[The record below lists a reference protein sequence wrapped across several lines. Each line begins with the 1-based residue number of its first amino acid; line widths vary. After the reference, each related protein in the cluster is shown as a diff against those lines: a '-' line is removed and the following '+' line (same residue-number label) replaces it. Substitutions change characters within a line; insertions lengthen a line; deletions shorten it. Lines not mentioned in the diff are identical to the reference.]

1 MKKKINII
9 YLLFM
14 LFLVLLNYITKN
26 SNILTLVL
34 SSSLS
39 ILLYNIFSE
48 LNIKSTLEKYKNK
61 YKIYKIT
68 IIFISLLF
76 IVFSIL
82 SFLMGSV
89 MSIKGLNIIN
99 VLGVLFTLTIII
111 IKITSIF
118 LEYTKY
124 KKLGNKL
131 FNIYLL
137 LLLLITSVS
146 SVLLYQVFKLEDYNK
161 VLLLYSVNIMIFIII
176 MLLLYIFILRKSK
189 VKVREKYNYKEII
202 KNILN
207 INKSMTIYNLIKEGY
222 IYTSII
228 ILYYILINKYNYSY
242 ENTSI
247 IIVNVYFYGIYF
259 IKYIS
264 YILKK
269 HLEVNSDNFSNQ
281 IIKVSNYLITITIL
295 LMIISGPICKILFS
309 NNNFLFDLVVLIFF
323 YTLYN
328 YVMNV
333 SIKVISGKINKIS
346 LLSGLIVKLIFE
358 IPLINTSYR
367 IGSSLYFG
375 SVLSII
381 IGMTTSTI
389 ISIIFINKKL
399 KISILNNFSNILN
412 IIYENIILCL
422 ILVLLTLIVKVEN
435 TSIIGSIL
443 VIIFYTFIT
452 ILFYIVKKILKKKV

>member
-1 MKKKINII
+1 MIYISVKNKKILDNII
-9 YLLFM
+9 EIFDNNELKFCYDNDDMYSLIRKSTIVVTDSNPTVIKFALKEKKQIIILTSKEKM
-14 LFLVLLNYITKN
+14 TKLEKNYESYTNVYCCNKEEAVLDLVKCITKRG
-26 SNILTLVL
+26 
-34 SSSLS
+34 
-39 ILLYNIFSE
+39 
-48 LNIKSTLEKYKNK
+48 KR
-61 YKIYKIT
+61 
-68 IIFISLLF
+68 
-76 IVFSIL
+76 
-82 SFLMGSV
+82 
-89 MSIKGLNIIN
+89 
-99 VLGVLFTLTIII
+99 
-111 IKITSIF
+111 
-118 LEYTKY
+118 
-124 KKLGNKL
+124 KKLIIGVGIIL
-131 FNIYLL
+131 IIL
-137 LLLLITSVS
+137 LLLLINSIS
-146 SVLLYQVFKLEDYNK
+146 SILLYQVFKLDDYIK

-176 MLLLYIFILRKSK
+176 MLLLYIFILRKNK

-202 KNILN
+202 RSILD
-207 INKSMTIYNLIKEGY
+207 INKSITIYNLIKEGY

-228 ILYYILINKYNYSY
+228 ILYYTLINKYNYSY

-328 YVMNV
+328 YVMDI
-333 SIKVISGKINKIS
+333 SIKVTSSKINKIS
-346 LLSGLIVKLIFE
+346 LLSGLIIKLVFE
-358 IPLINTSYR
+358 IPLINASYR
-367 IGSSLYFG
+367 MGSSLYFG

-452 ILFYIVKKILKKKV
+452 ILFYIIKKILKKKV

>member
-14 LFLVLLNYITKN
+14 LFLVLLKYITKN

-99 VLGVLFTLTIII
+99 LLGVLFTLTIII

-137 LLLLITSVS
+137 LLLLITSIS
-146 SVLLYQVFKLEDYNK
+146 SILLNQVFKLEDYNK

-202 KNILN
+202 RSILD
-207 INKSMTIYNLIKEGY
+207 INKSITIYNLIKEGY

-328 YVMNV
+328 YVMDI
-333 SIKVISGKINKIS
+333 SIKVTSSKINKIS
-346 LLSGLIVKLIFE
+346 LLSGLIVKLAFE

-422 ILVLLTLIVKVEN
+422 ILVLFTLIVKVEN
-435 TSIIGSIL
+435 TSIIGSVL
-443 VIIFYTFIT
+443 VIIFYIFIT
-452 ILFYIVKKILKKKV
+452 IMFYIVKKLLKKEV

>member
-146 SVLLYQVFKLEDYNK
+146 SILLYQVFKLEDYNK

-176 MLLLYIFILRKSK
+176 MLLLYIFILGKSK

-202 KNILN
+202 RSILD
-207 INKSMTIYNLIKEGY
+207 INKSITIYNLIKEGY

-228 ILYYILINKYNYSY
+228 ILYYTLINKYNYSY

-328 YVMNV
+328 YVMDI
-333 SIKVISGKINKIS
+333 SIKVTSSKINKIS
-346 LLSGLIVKLIFE
+346 LLSGLIVKLAFE

-381 IGMTTSTI
+381 IGMTTSII

-399 KISILNNFSNILN
+399 KINILNNFSNILN

-452 ILFYIVKKILKKKV
+452 ILFYIIKKILKKKV

>member
-14 LFLVLLNYITKN
+14 LFLVLLNYITRN

-68 IIFISLLF
+68 IIFISLIF
-76 IVFSIL
+76 IIFSVL
-82 SFLMGSV
+82 SFLIGTI

-99 VLGVLFTLTIII
+99 LLGVLFTLTIII

-131 FNIYLL
+131 FNVYLL
-137 LLLLITSVS
+137 LILLVS
-146 SVLLYQVFKLEDYNK
+146 SISSILLYQVFKLNDYIK
-161 VLLLYSVNIMIFIII
+161 VLLLYSVNIVIFIII
-176 MLLLYIFILRKSK
+176 ILLLYIFILRKNK

-269 HLEVNSDNFSNQ
+269 HLEVNSDNFSRQ

-328 YVMNV
+328 YVMDI
-333 SIKVISGKINKIS
+333 SIKVTSSKINKIS
-346 LLSGLIVKLIFE
+346 LLSGLIVKLVFE

-367 IGSSLYFG
+367 IGSGLYFG
-375 SVLSII
+375 SILSII

>member
-14 LFLVLLNYITKN
+14 LFLILLNYITNN

-39 ILLYNIFSE
+39 ILLYNTFSE
-48 LNIKSTLEKYKNK
+48 LNINSTLAKYKNK
-61 YKIYKIT
+61 YKVYKI
-68 IIFISLLF
+68 IILFISLIF
-76 IVFSIL
+76 IIFSVL
-82 SFLMGSV
+82 SFLLGGIIP
-89 MSIKGLNIIN
+89 IKGLNIIN
-99 VLGVLFTLTIII
+99 TLGVLFTLTIII
-111 IKITSIF
+111 IKITSTY

-137 LLLLITSVS
+137 LLLLITAITSI
-146 SVLLYQVFKLEDYNK
+146 LLYQVFKLNDYIK
-161 VLLLYSVNIMIFIII
+161 VLLLYSVNIIIFIII
-176 MLLLYIFILRKSK
+176 MLLLYIFILRKNNI
-189 VKVREKYNYKEII
+189 KVREKYNYKEII
-202 KNILN
+202 RSILD
-207 INKSMTIYNLIKEGY
+207 INKSITIYNLIKEGY
-222 IYTSII
+222 IYTSLI

-242 ENTSI
+242 ENTSLTI
-247 IIVNVYFYGIYF
+247 INVYFYGIYF

-281 IIKVSNYLITITIL
+281 IIKISNYLISLTIL
-295 LMIISGPICKILFS
+295 LMVISGPICKLLFS

-328 YVMNV
+328 YVMDI
-333 SIKVISGKINKIS
+333 SIKVTSSKINKIS
-346 LLSGLIVKLIFE
+346 LLSGLIIKLVFE
-358 IPLINTSYR
+358 IPLINASYR
-367 IGSSLYFG
+367 MGSSLYFG
-375 SVLSII
+375 SILSII

-452 ILFYIVKKILKKKV
+452 ILFYIIKKILKKKV

>member
-1 MKKKINII
+1 
-9 YLLFM
+9 
-14 LFLVLLNYITKN
+14 
-26 SNILTLVL
+26 
-34 SSSLS
+34 
-39 ILLYNIFSE
+39 
-48 LNIKSTLEKYKNK
+48 
-61 YKIYKIT
+61 
-68 IIFISLLF
+68 
-76 IVFSIL
+76 
-82 SFLMGSV
+82 
-89 MSIKGLNIIN
+89 
-99 VLGVLFTLTIII
+99 
-111 IKITSIF
+111 
-118 LEYTKY
+118 
-124 KKLGNKL
+124 
-131 FNIYLL
+131 
-137 LLLLITSVS
+137 
-146 SVLLYQVFKLEDYNK
+146 
-161 VLLLYSVNIMIFIII
+161 
-176 MLLLYIFILRKSK
+176 MLLLYIFILRKNK

-202 KNILN
+202 RSILD
-207 INKSMTIYNLIKEGY
+207 INKSITIYNLIKEGY

-228 ILYYILINKYNYSY
+228 ILYYTLINKYNYSY

-269 HLEVNSDNFSNQ
+269 HLEVNNDNFSNQ

-323 YTLYN
+323 YPLYN
-328 YVMNV
+328 YVMDI
-333 SIKVISGKINKIS
+333 SIKVTNSKINKIS
-346 LLSGLIVKLIFE
+346 LLSGLIIKLVFE
-358 IPLINTSYR
+358 IPLINASYR
-367 IGSSLYFG
+367 MGSSLYFG

-452 ILFYIVKKILKKKV
+452 ILFYIIKKILKKKV

>member
-14 LFLVLLNYITKN
+14 LFLVLLNYITKD

-124 KKLGNKL
+124 RKLGTKL
-131 FNIYLL
+131 LNIYLL
-137 LLLLITSVS
+137 LLLLITSIS
-146 SVLLYQVFKLEDYNK
+146 SILLYQVFKLDNFIK

-176 MLLLYIFILRKSK
+176 MLLLYIFILRKNK

-202 KNILN
+202 KRILD
-207 INKSMTIYNLIKEGY
+207 INKSIIIYNLTKEGY

-228 ILYYILINKYNYSY
+228 ILYYILINKYNHSY

-247 IIVNVYFYGIYF
+247 TIVNVYFYGIYF

-269 HLEVNSDNFSNQ
+269 YLEVNSDNFSNQ

-309 NNNFLFDLVVLIFF
+309 NNNFLFDLVVLVFF

-328 YVMNV
+328 YVMDI
-333 SIKVISGKINKIS
+333 SIKVTSSKINKIS
-346 LLSGLIVKLIFE
+346 LLSGLIIKLIFE

-367 IGSSLYFG
+367 IGSTLYFG
-375 SVLSII
+375 SILSII
-381 IGMTTSTI
+381 IGMTTSII

-399 KISILNNFSNILN
+399 KINILNNFSNILN

-422 ILVLLTLIVKVEN
+422 ILVLFTLIVKVEN

-452 ILFYIVKKILKKKV
+452 ISFYIVKKILKKKV

>member
-14 LFLVLLNYITKN
+14 LFLILLNYTTKS

-34 SSSLS
+34 SFSLS

-76 IVFSIL
+76 IVFSAL
-82 SFLMGSV
+82 SFLIGSV

-111 IKITSIF
+111 IKITSTY

-137 LLLLITSVS
+137 LLLLTTAITSI
-146 SVLLYQVFKLEDYNK
+146 LLYQVFKLNDYIK
-161 VLLLYSVNIMIFIII
+161 VLLLYSVNIIIFIII
-176 MLLLYIFILRKSK
+176 MLLLYIFILRKNNI
-189 VKVREKYNYKEII
+189 KVREKYNYKEII
-202 KNILN
+202 RSILD
-207 INKSMTIYNLIKEGY
+207 INKSITIYNLIKEGY

-228 ILYYILINKYNYSY
+228 ILYYTLINKYNYSY

-264 YILKK
+264 YILNKQ
-269 HLEVNSDNFSNQ
+269 LEVTSTNFSSQ
-281 IIKVSNYLITITIL
+281 IIKISNYLISFTIL
-295 LMIISGPICKILFS
+295 LMVISGPICKLLFN
-309 NNNFLFDLVVLIFF
+309 NNNFLFDLIILLFF
-323 YTLYN
+323 NTLYN
-328 YVMNV
+328 YVMET
-333 SIKVISGKINKIS
+333 SINTTNNKINKIS
-346 LLSGLIVKLIFE
+346 LLSGLIVKLVFE
-358 IPLINTSYR
+358 IPLINASYR
-367 IGSSLYFG
+367 MGSSLYFG
-375 SVLSII
+375 SILSII

-452 ILFYIVKKILKKKV
+452 ILFYIIKKILKKKV

>member
-26 SNILTLVL
+26 SNILNLVL

-76 IVFSIL
+76 IVFSAL
-82 SFLMGSV
+82 SFLIGSV

-137 LLLLITSVS
+137 LLLLINSIS
-146 SVLLYQVFKLEDYNK
+146 SILLYQVFKLDDYIK
-161 VLLLYSVNIMIFIII
+161 VLLLYSVN
-176 MLLLYIFILRKSK
+176 K

-202 KNILN
+202 RSILD
-207 INKSMTIYNLIKEGY
+207 INKSITIYNLIKEGY

-228 ILYYILINKYNYSY
+228 ILYYTLINKYNYSY

-328 YVMNV
+328 YVMDI
-333 SIKVISGKINKIS
+333 SIKVTSSKINKIS
-346 LLSGLIVKLIFE
+346 LLSGLIIKLVFE
-358 IPLINTSYR
+358 IPLINASYR
-367 IGSSLYFG
+367 MGSSLYFG

-381 IGMTTSTI
+381 IGMATSTI

-422 ILVLLTLIVKVEN
+422 ILVLLTLIVRVEN

-452 ILFYIVKKILKKKV
+452 ILFYIIKKILKKKV

>member
-14 LFLVLLNYITKN
+14 LFLILLNYTTKS

-34 SSSLS
+34 SFSLS

-76 IVFSIL
+76 IVFSAL
-82 SFLMGSV
+82 SFLIGSV

-111 IKITSIF
+111 IKITSTY

-137 LLLLITSVS
+137 LLLLTTAITSI
-146 SVLLYQVFKLEDYNK
+146 LLYQVFKLNDYIK
-161 VLLLYSVNIMIFIII
+161 VLLLYSVNIIIFIII
-176 MLLLYIFILRKSK
+176 MLLLYIFILRKNNI
-189 VKVREKYNYKEII
+189 KVREKYNYKEII
-202 KNILN
+202 KNIFN

-228 ILYYILINKYNYSY
+228 ILYYTLINKYNYSY

-264 YILKK
+264 YILNKQ
-269 HLEVNSDNFSNQ
+269 LEVTSTNFSSQ
-281 IIKVSNYLITITIL
+281 VIKISNYLISLTIL
-295 LMIISGPICKILFS
+295 LMVISGPICKLLFS

-328 YVMNV
+328 YVMDI
-333 SIKVISGKINKIS
+333 SIKVTSSKINKIS
-346 LLSGLIVKLIFE
+346 LLSGLIIKLVFE
-358 IPLINTSYR
+358 IPLINASYR
-367 IGSSLYFG
+367 MGSSLYFG

-452 ILFYIVKKILKKKV
+452 ILFYIIKKILKKKV

>member
-14 LFLVLLNYITKN
+14 LFLILLNYITNN

-39 ILLYNIFSE
+39 ILLYNTFSE
-48 LNIKSTLEKYKNK
+48 LNINSTLAKYKNK
-61 YKIYKIT
+61 YKVYKI
-68 IIFISLLF
+68 IILFISLIF
-76 IVFSIL
+76 IIFSVL
-82 SFLMGSV
+82 SFLLGG
-89 MSIKGLNIIN
+89 IIPINGLNIIN
-99 VLGVLFTLTIII
+99 TLGVLFTLTIII
-111 IKITSIF
+111 IKITSTY

-137 LLLLITSVS
+137 LLLLTTAITSI
-146 SVLLYQVFKLEDYNK
+146 LLYQVFKLNDYIK
-161 VLLLYSVNIMIFIII
+161 VLLLYSVNIIIFIII
-176 MLLLYIFILRKSK
+176 MLLLYIFILRKNNI
-189 VKVREKYNYKEII
+189 KVREKYNYKEII
-202 KNILN
+202 RSILD
-207 INKSMTIYNLIKEGY
+207 INKSITIYNLIKEGY

-228 ILYYILINKYNYSY
+228 ILYYTLINKYNYSY

-264 YILKK
+264 YILNKQ
-269 HLEVNSDNFSNQ
+269 LEVTSTNFSSQ
-281 IIKVSNYLITITIL
+281 VIKISNYLISLTIL
-295 LMIISGPICKILFS
+295 LMVISGPICKLLFS

-328 YVMNV
+328 YVMDI
-333 SIKVISGKINKIS
+333 SIKVTSSKINKIS
-346 LLSGLIVKLIFE
+346 LLSGLIIKLVFE
-358 IPLINTSYR
+358 IPLINASYR
-367 IGSSLYFG
+367 MGSSLYFG

-452 ILFYIVKKILKKKV
+452 ILFYIIKKILKKKV

>member
-146 SVLLYQVFKLEDYNK
+146 SILLYQVFKLEDYNK

-176 MLLLYIFILRKSK
+176 MLLLYIFILGKSK

-202 KNILN
+202 RSILD
-207 INKSMTIYNLIKEGY
+207 INKSITIYNLIKVGY

-228 ILYYILINKYNYSY
+228 IIYYTLINKYNYSY

-328 YVMNV
+328 YVMDI
-333 SIKVISGKINKIS
+333 SIKVTSSKINKIS
-346 LLSGLIVKLIFE
+346 LLSGLIVKLAFE

-381 IGMTTSTI
+381 IGMTTSII

-399 KISILNNFSNILN
+399 KINILNNFSNILN

-452 ILFYIVKKILKKKV
+452 ILFYIIKKILKKKV

>member
-61 YKIYKIT
+61 YKIYKII

-89 MSIKGLNIIN
+89 MSIKVLNIIN
-99 VLGVLFTLTIII
+99 VLGVLLTLTIII

-131 FNIYLL
+131 FNVYLL
-137 LLLLITSVS
+137 LILLVS
-146 SVLLYQVFKLEDYNK
+146 SISSILLYQVFKLNDYIK
-161 VLLLYSVNIMIFIII
+161 VLLLYSVNIVIFIII
-176 MLLLYIFILRKSK
+176 ILLLYIFILRKNK
-189 VKVREKYNYKEII
+189 AKVREKYNYKEII

-207 INKSMTIYNLIKEGY
+207 INKSITIYNLIKEGY

-228 ILYYILINKYNYSY
+228 ILYYTLINKYNYSY

-269 HLEVNSDNFSNQ
+269 HLEVNSDNFSRQ

-328 YVMNV
+328 YVMDI
-333 SIKVISGKINKIS
+333 SIKVTSSKINKIS
-346 LLSGLIVKLIFE
+346 LLSGLIIKLVFE
-358 IPLINTSYR
+358 IPLINASYR
-367 IGSSLYFG
+367 MGSSLYFG
-375 SVLSII
+375 SILSII

>member
-146 SVLLYQVFKLEDYNK
+146 SILLYQVFKLEDYNK
-161 VLLLYSVNIMIFIII
+161 VLLLYSVNIMISIII

-202 KNILN
+202 RSILD
-207 INKSMTIYNLIKEGY
+207 INKSITIYNLIKEGY

-228 ILYYILINKYNYSY
+228 ILYYTLINKYNYSY

-328 YVMNV
+328 YVMDI
-333 SIKVISGKINKIS
+333 SIKVTSSKINKIS
-346 LLSGLIVKLIFE
+346 LLSGLIVKLAFE

-381 IGMTTSTI
+381 IGMTTSII

-422 ILVLLTLIVKVEN
+422 ILVLFTLIVKVEN
-435 TSIIGSIL
+435 TSIIGNIL

-452 ILFYIVKKILKKKV
+452 ILFYIIKKILKKKV

>member
-26 SNILTLVL
+26 SNILNLVL

-76 IVFSIL
+76 IVFSAL
-82 SFLMGSV
+82 SFLIGSV

-99 VLGVLFTLTIII
+99 V
-111 IKITSIF
+111 TSIF

-137 LLLLITSVS
+137 LLLLINSIS
-146 SVLLYQVFKLEDYNK
+146 SILLYQVFKLDDYIK

-176 MLLLYIFILRKSK
+176 MLLLYIFILRKNK

-202 KNILN
+202 RSILD
-207 INKSMTIYNLIKEGY
+207 INKSITIYNLIKEGY

-228 ILYYILINKYNYSY
+228 ILYYTLINKYNYSY

-328 YVMNV
+328 YVMDI
-333 SIKVISGKINKIS
+333 SIKVTSSKINKIS
-346 LLSGLIVKLIFE
+346 LLSGLIIKLVFE
-358 IPLINTSYR
+358 IPLINASYR
-367 IGSSLYFG
+367 MGSSLYFG

-452 ILFYIVKKILKKKV
+452 ILFYIIKKILKKKV

>member
-14 LFLVLLNYITKN
+14 LFLILLNYITKD
-26 SNILTLVL
+26 SNIITLVL
-34 SSSLS
+34 SLSLN
-39 ILLYNIFSE
+39 ILLYNIFLE

-61 YKIYKIT
+61 YKIYRII
-68 IIFISLLF
+68 IIFISLIF
-76 IVFSIL
+76 IIFSIL
-82 SFLMGSV
+82 SFLIGSV
-89 MSIKGLNIIN
+89 MAIRGLNLVN
-99 VLGVLFTLTIII
+99 MLGILFTLTLII
-111 IKITSIF
+111 IKITGIF
-118 LEYTKY
+118 LEYTEY
-124 KKLGNKL
+124 KKLSNKL
-131 FNIYLL
+131 LNIYLL
-137 LLLLITSVS
+137 LLLLITSIS
-146 SVLLYQVFKLEDYNK
+146 SILLYQVFKLNDYIR
-161 VLLLYSVNIMIFIII
+161 VLLLYSVNIIIFIII
-176 MLLLYIFILRKSK
+176 MLLLYIFILRKYK

-207 INKSMTIYNLIKEGY
+207 INKSITLYNLIKEGY

-242 ENTSI
+242 EKTSI
-247 IIVNVYFYGIYF
+247 TIVNIYFYGIYF

-269 HLEVNSDNFSNQ
+269 YLKVNSDNFSNQ
-281 IIKVSNYLITITIL
+281 IIKVSNYLISITIL

-328 YVMNV
+328 YVMDI
-333 SIKVISGKINKIS
+333 SIKVISSKINKIS
-346 LLSGLIVKLIFE
+346 LLSGLIIKLVFE

-375 SVLSII
+375 SILSII
-381 IGMTTSTI
+381 IGMTTSII

-399 KISILNNFSNILN
+399 KINILNNFSNILN

-422 ILVLLTLIVKVEN
+422 ILVLFTLIVKVEN

>member
-39 ILLYNIFSE
+39 VLLYNIFSE

-82 SFLMGSV
+82 TFLMGSV

-131 FNIYLL
+131 FNVYLL
-137 LLLLITSVS
+137 LILLVS
-146 SVLLYQVFKLEDYNK
+146 SISSILLYQVFKLNDYIK
-161 VLLLYSVNIMIFIII
+161 VLLLYSVNIVIFIII
-176 MLLLYIFILRKSK
+176 ILLLYIFILRKNK

-328 YVMNV
+328 YVMDI
-333 SIKVISGKINKIS
+333 SIKVTSSKINKIS
-346 LLSGLIVKLIFE
+346 LLSGLIIKLVFE
-358 IPLINTSYR
+358 IPLINASYR
-367 IGSSLYFG
+367 MGSSLYFG

-381 IGMTTSTI
+381 IGTTTSTI

-422 ILVLLTLIVKVEN
+422 ILVLFTLIVKVEN

-452 ILFYIVKKILKKKV
+452 ILFYIIKKILKKKV

>member
-14 LFLVLLNYITKN
+14 LFLILLNYTTKS

-39 ILLYNIFSE
+39 ILLYNTFSE
-48 LNIKSTLEKYKNK
+48 LNINSTLEKYKNK

-131 FNIYLL
+131 FNVYLL
-137 LLLLITSVS
+137 LILLVS
-146 SVLLYQVFKLEDYNK
+146 SISSILLYQVFKLNDYIK
-161 VLLLYSVNIMIFIII
+161 VLLLYSVNIVIFIII
-176 MLLLYIFILRKSK
+176 ILLLYIFILRKNK

-228 ILYYILINKYNYSY
+228 ILYYTLVNKYNYSY

-269 HLEVNSDNFSNQ
+269 HLEVNSDNFSRQ
-281 IIKVSNYLITITIL
+281 IIKVSNYLIKITIL

-328 YVMNV
+328 YAMDI
-333 SIKVISGKINKIS
+333 SIKVTSSKINKIS
-346 LLSGLIVKLIFE
+346 LLSGLIVKLVFE

-375 SVLSII
+375 SILSII

-422 ILVLLTLIVKVEN
+422 ILVLLTLILKVEN

>member
-34 SSSLS
+34 STSLS
-39 ILLYNIFSE
+39 VLLYNIFSE

-137 LLLLITSVS
+137 LLLLITSIS
-146 SVLLYQVFKLEDYNK
+146 SILLYQVFKLDDYIK

-176 MLLLYIFILRKSK
+176 MLLLYIFILRKNK

-202 KNILN
+202 RSILD
-207 INKSMTIYNLIKEGY
+207 INKSITIYNLIKEGY

-228 ILYYILINKYNYSY
+228 ILYYTLINKYNYSY

-328 YVMNV
+328 YVMDI
-333 SIKVISGKINKIS
+333 SIKVNSSKINKIS
-346 LLSGLIVKLIFE
+346 LLSGLIIKLVFE
-358 IPLINTSYR
+358 IPLINASYR
-367 IGSSLYFG
+367 MGSSLYFG

-452 ILFYIVKKILKKKV
+452 ILFYIIKKILKKKV

>member
-1 MKKKINII
+1 MKKKINVI

-14 LFLVLLNYITKN
+14 LFLILLNYITKD
-26 SNILTLVL
+26 SNIITFVL

-39 ILLYNIFSE
+39 ILLYNMFSE
-48 LNIKSTLEKYKNK
+48 LNIKNTLEKYKNK

-68 IIFISLLF
+68 IIFISLIF
-76 IVFSIL
+76 IIFSIL
-82 SFLMGSV
+82 SFLIGSV

-137 LLLLITSVS
+137 LLLLINSIS
-146 SVLLYQVFKLEDYNK
+146 SILLYQVFKLDDYIK
-161 VLLLYSVNIMIFIII
+161 VLLLYSVNIVIFIII
-176 MLLLYIFILRKSK
+176 MLLLYIFILRKNK
-189 VKVREKYNYKEII
+189 VRVREKHNYKEII
-202 KNILN
+202 RSILD
-207 INKSMTIYNLIKEGY
+207 INKSITIYNLIKEGY

-242 ENTSI
+242 KNTSI

-264 YILKK
+264 YIFKK
-269 HLEVNSDNFSNQ
+269 YLEVNSDNFSNQ

-328 YVMNV
+328 YVMDI
-333 SIKVISGKINKIS
+333 SIKVTSSKINKIS
-346 LLSGLIVKLIFE
+346 LLSGLIIKLVFE
-358 IPLINTSYR
+358 IPLINASYR
-367 IGSSLYFG
+367 MGSSLYFG

-381 IGMTTSTI
+381 IGMTTSII

-399 KISILNNFSNILN
+399 KINILNNFSNILN

-422 ILVLLTLIVKVEN
+422 ILVLFTLIVKVEN

>member
-61 YKIYKIT
+61 YKIYKII

-131 FNIYLL
+131 FNVYLL
-137 LLLLITSVS
+137 LILLVS
-146 SVLLYQVFKLEDYNK
+146 SISSILLYQVFKLNDYIK
-161 VLLLYSVNIMIFIII
+161 VLLLYSVNIVIFIII
-176 MLLLYIFILRKSK
+176 ILLLYIFILRKNK
-189 VKVREKYNYKEII
+189 AKVREKYNYKEII

-207 INKSMTIYNLIKEGY
+207 INKSITIYNLIKEGY

-228 ILYYILINKYNYSY
+228 ILYYTLINKYNYSY

-269 HLEVNSDNFSNQ
+269 HLEVNSDNFSRQ

-328 YVMNV
+328 YVMDI
-333 SIKVISGKINKIS
+333 SIKVTSSKINKIS
-346 LLSGLIVKLIFE
+346 LLSGLIIKLVFE
-358 IPLINTSYR
+358 IPLINASYR
-367 IGSSLYFG
+367 MGSSLYFG
-375 SVLSII
+375 SILSII

>member
-14 LFLVLLNYITKN
+14 LFLILLNYITNN

-39 ILLYNIFSE
+39 ILLYNTFSE
-48 LNIKSTLEKYKNK
+48 LNINSTLAKYKNK
-61 YKIYKIT
+61 YKVYKI
-68 IIFISLLF
+68 IILFISLIF
-76 IVFSIL
+76 IIFSVL
-82 SFLMGSV
+82 SFLLGGIIP
-89 MSIKGLNIIN
+89 IKGLNIIN
-99 VLGVLFTLTIII
+99 TLGVLFTLTIII
-111 IKITSIF
+111 IKITSTY

-137 LLLLITSVS
+137 LLLLTTAITSI
-146 SVLLYQVFKLEDYNK
+146 LLYQVFKLNDYIK
-161 VLLLYSVNIMIFIII
+161 VLLLYSVNIIIFIII
-176 MLLLYIFILRKSK
+176 MLLLYIFILRKNNI
-189 VKVREKYNYKEII
+189 KVREKYNYKEII
-202 KNILN
+202 RSILD
-207 INKSMTIYNLIKEGY
+207 INKSITIYNLIKEGY

-228 ILYYILINKYNYSY
+228 ILYYILTNKYNYSY
-242 ENTSI
+242 KNTSLTI
-247 IIVNVYFYGIYF
+247 INVYFYGIYF

-264 YILKK
+264 YILNKY
-269 HLEVNSDNFSNQ
+269 LEVNSDNFSSQ
-281 IIKVSNYLITITIL
+281 IIKISNYLISLTIL
-295 LMIISGPICKILFS
+295 LMVISGPICKLLFS

-328 YVMNV
+328 YVMDI
-333 SIKVISGKINKIS
+333 SIKVTSSKINKIS
-346 LLSGLIVKLIFE
+346 LLSGLIIKLVFE
-358 IPLINTSYR
+358 IPLINASYR
-367 IGSSLYFG
+367 MGSSLYFG
-375 SVLSII
+375 SILSII

-452 ILFYIVKKILKKKV
+452 ILFYIIKKILKKKV

>member
-14 LFLVLLNYITKN
+14 LFLVLLNYITKD

-99 VLGVLFTLTIII
+99 VLGVLLTLTIII

-131 FNIYLL
+131 FNVYLL
-137 LLLLITSVS
+137 LILLVS
-146 SVLLYQVFKLEDYNK
+146 SISSILLYQVFKLNDYIK
-161 VLLLYSVNIMIFIII
+161 VLLLYSVNIVIFIII
-176 MLLLYIFILRKSK
+176 ILLLYIFILRKNK

-269 HLEVNSDNFSNQ
+269 HLEVNSDNFSRQ

-328 YVMNV
+328 YAMDI
-333 SIKVISGKINKIS
+333 SIKVTSSKINKIS
-346 LLSGLIVKLIFE
+346 LLSGLIVKLVFE

-375 SVLSII
+375 SILSII